1 LTTELNLDRRALLA
15 GLAALT
21 APTAVLAKGGPDFA
35 AINAFMDKF
44 VGAGLLANCVVAIT
58 RPGRETAYISRGT
71 LALDSQTKA
80 GPDSIYRVYSMSK
93 PITGATFMTLVE
105 KNQLTLDTPITAV
118 LPEFK
123 DQRVMIGG
131 VLENT
136 RPAKSPILM
145 RHLVTH
151 TSGLSY
157 GIDQGPLADAY
168 NAYGLGAG
176 GRLVAAGLVKPTDKF
191 PPARDLE
198 TFGRRLATMPLDF
211 DPGTKWQY
219 SVGLDL
225 MGLIIQRVSGMGF
238 YDYMRQVILDPLD
251 MKDTDFVVPKS
262 KQNRLTSVYTGAS
275 GKLVVNDDRNDSPF
289 SRDRDLPSGGGGLTS
304 TARDY
309 ARFTAMLANEGSFGK
324 TRVLKAESVRTAR
337 TNQMDPGID
346 LKGTF
351 AGAGNGF
358 GVAMQ
363 VLGQANPTTGEPA
376 GVYGWDGAAGTTMW
390 VDPVSKASVVGMI
403 QIRGGP
409 TNIHQPLRVA
419 AYQDMKKQPAA
430 VKADAA
436 TVSLRRLS

>member
-1 LTTELNLDRRALLA
+1 MNDQMTLDRRALLA
-15 GLAALT
+15 GLTALT
-21 APTAVLAKGGPDFA
+21 APSMVFAKGGANYA
-35 AINAFMDKF
+35 AIHAFLDDY
-44 VGAGLLANCVVAIT
+44 VGSGKLASCVVAIT
-58 RPGRETAYISRGT
+58 KPGVEPVYISKGT
-71 LALDSQTKA
+71 LATDTPIKA
-80 GPDSIYRVYSMSK
+80 GPDSIFRVYSMSK

-105 KNQLTLDTPITAV
+105 KGKLSLNQPISDI

-123 DQRVMIGG
+123 DQRVM
-131 VLENT
+131 VDNKLENT
-136 RPAKSPILM
+136 RPVKSPILM

-157 GIDQGPLADAY
+157 GINRGVLAEAY

-176 GRLVAAGLVKPTDKF
+176 GRAVAAGLVRPTDKW

-225 MGLIIQRVSGMGF
+225 MGLIIQRASGMGF
-238 YDYMRQVILDPLD
+238 YDYMKQVILDPLG
-251 MKDTDFVVPKS
+251 MHDTDFVVPAS
-262 KQNRLTSVYTGAS
+262 KQNRLTSVYTGES
-275 GKLVVNDDRNDSPF
+275 GKLVVNDDRNSSPF
-289 SRDRDLPSGGGGLTS
+289 SRDRDLPSGGGGLLS
-304 TARDY
+304 TAKDY
-309 ARFTAMLANEGSFGK
+309 ARFTAMLANEGALGK
-324 TRVLKAESVRTAR
+324 TRVLKAESVRVAR

-346 LKGTF
+346 LTNTF
-351 AGAGNGF
+351 AGVGNGF

-363 VLGQANPTTGEPA
+363 VLGKPNAATGEPA

-390 VDPVSKASVVGMI
+390 VDPVSKSSVVGMI

-419 AYQDMKKQPAA
+419 AYKDGLSKKA
-430 VKADAA
+430 
-436 TVSLRRLS
+436 